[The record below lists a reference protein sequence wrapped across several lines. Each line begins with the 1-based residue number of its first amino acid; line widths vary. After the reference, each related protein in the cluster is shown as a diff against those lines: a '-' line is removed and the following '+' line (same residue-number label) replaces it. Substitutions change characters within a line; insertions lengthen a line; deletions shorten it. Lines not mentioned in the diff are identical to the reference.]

1 MLTVTTTAKDKLKET
16 LQKQTTDPEV
26 AIRVTSLHPRANRLE
41 LALDKEK
48 KGDQVVASE
57 EGCKVLL
64 IERSV
69 IIHALLEDGL
79 KRATENPK
87 LENIIL
93 ENISLINDNSTN
105 FLSNV
110 TVAPDTILLDPMYPF
125 QDKRPQ
131 SNGRF
136 LIQKYV

>member
-1 MLTVTTTAKDKLKET
+1 MTMLTVTTTAKDKLKET

-64 IERSV
+64 ICSKLAHGLTGIVLDYKETFYGADF
-69 IIHALLEDGL
+69 IISKH
-79 KRATENPK
+79 
-87 LENIIL
+87 
-93 ENISLINDNSTN
+93 TN
-105 FLSNV
+105 
-110 TVAPDTILLDPMYPF
+110 A
-125 QDKRPQ
+125 
-131 SNGRF
+131 
-136 LIQKYV
+136 